1 MKKQLLLPLF
11 VSLFVASCS
20 PSNPQDLITLTV
32 WEDDTNIPMLEDVA
46 FEFSAYYA
54 QQYPFAPKVR
64 IQFIPESEG
73 KAISNLIL
81 DGPSGNGPDVVA
93 FVHDTL
99 GTAVTNGLLSEVLFE
114 QDVIAHN
121 DPQAVQSFRFN
132 NKQYGYP
139 FVAES
144 ITLMY
149 NRQFL
154 QPEDVVSFSSLKSSG
169 KKIALS
175 TTGDGSAYYTFGL
188 LTDAILFGALGTQA
202 NNVNMATPQAVD
214 HVYELLTTYRDVIIN
229 TDPDTALALMQNGT
243 VAGVVSAPYLWSSV
257 KANLGSQAG
266 IATLPTINGQTQRPF
281 SGYKGYGVSK
291 YSKHPTIA
299 HLFAQYLTRE
309 DNQFFRL
316 VQKGYIPTFTGSDR
330 IDNRISLNTESTV
343 YASSLSQSLPMPN
356 ILAMANFWAPMQDAW
371 TELWNNRQTITRT
384 QVETIL
390 IQANQAILGG

>member
-1 MKKQLLLPLF
+1 MKKKILLPLF
-11 VSLFVASCS
+11 LSLFVASCS
-20 PSNPQDLITLTV
+20 PNNPQDLITLTV
-32 WEDDTNIPMLEDVA
+32 WEDDTNIEMLEDVA
-46 FEFSAYYA
+46 FEFSAYYT
-54 QQYPFAPKVR
+54 QQFPFAPKVR

-81 DGPSGNGPDVVA
+81 DGPSGNGPDIVA

-114 QDVIAHN
+114 QDIVAN
-121 DPQAVQSFRFN
+121 NEARAVQSFRFN
-132 NKQYGYP
+132 NKLYGYP

-149 NRQFL
+149 NKQFL
-154 QPEDVVSFSSLKSSG
+154 QPEEVVSFESLKASG
-169 KKIALS
+169 KKIAL
-175 TTGDGSAYYTFGL
+175 TMTGDGSAYYTFGL
-188 LTDAILFGALGTQA
+188 LTDAILFGAQGTQT
-202 NNVNMATPQAVD
+202 NQVNIATPQAVD
-214 HVYELLTTYRDVIIN
+214 HVYELLTSFRDVIIN

-257 KANLGSQAG
+257 KANLGNQAG
-266 IATLPTINGQTQRPF
+266 IATLPTMNGQSQRPF

-291 YSKHPTIA
+291 YSQYPTIA

-309 DNQFFRL
+309 DNQYFRL
-316 VQKGYIPTFTGSDR
+316 VQKGYIPTFVGSSR
-330 IDNRISLNTESTV
+330 IDNRIQSSSESAIFAT
-343 YASSLSQSLPMPN
+343 SLSESLPMPN

-371 TELWNNRQTITRT
+371 TELWNNRQTITRS

-390 IQANQAILGG
+390 TQANQTILGG